1 MVNRPPPVFSSPT
14 LDIYPTH
21 LLVFVPYLWQVLF
34 NQPGGAMRI
43 FADGILRDKVVLVTG
58 GGSGI
63 GRGIALGMA
72 AYGAHLVLA
81 SRNMDRLRAV
91 AHEAAAQGVQALP
104 IRTDVRE
111 PEQIHALIQAALDT
125 FGHIDVLVNN
135 AAGSFLSSARKL
147 TPKGWHTVVDTTLN
161 GTFYCSQA
169 AGLRMI
175 EQGGGKIIN
184 ITATLHFKG
193 SPGLVAPTAAK
204 AGVEALT
211 KTLALEW
218 AKFNVLV
225 NAIAPGPVYTPGS
238 DSNLWS
244 NKAFHDMVKRGVPLG
259 RFGTAEDIAN
269 MAIFLASPA
278 GGYITGATM
287 VVDGGEWLKK
297 GLE

>member
-1 MVNRPPPVFSSPT
+1 M
-14 LDIYPTH
+14 L
-21 LLVFVPYLWQVLF
+21 
-34 NQPGGAMRI
+34 NQLGGVMRI
-43 FADGILRDKVVLVTG
+43 FADDILHDKVVLVTG
-58 GGSGI
+58 GGTGI

-72 AYGAHLVLA
+72 TYGAHLVLA
-81 SRNMDRLRAV
+81 SRNMDHLRAV
-91 AHEAAAQGVQALP
+91 AHEVAAQGVQALP
-104 IRTDVRE
+104 VRTDVRE
-111 PEQIHALIQAALDT
+111 PEQIQALLQAALDT

-135 AAGSFLSSARKL
+135 AAGKL
-147 TPKGWHTVVDTTLN
+147 TPRGWHTVVDTTLN

-169 AGLRMI
+169 VGLRMI

-184 ITATLHFKG
+184 ISATLHFKG
-193 SPGLVAPTAAK
+193 APGLVAPTAAK

-218 AKFNVLV
+218 AKFNILV
-225 NAIAPGPVYTPGS
+225 NAIAPGPVYTPGA

-278 GGYITGATM
+278 GDYITGATM

-297 GLE
+297 GME

>member
-1 MVNRPPPVFSSPT
+1 M
-14 LDIYPTH
+14 H
-21 LLVFVPYLWQVLF
+21 
-34 NQPGGAMRI
+34 I
-43 FADGILRDKVVLVTG
+43 FADGILYDKVVLVTG
-58 GGSGI
+58 GGTGI

-72 AYGAHLVLA
+72 SYGAHLVLA
-81 SRNMDRLRAV
+81 SRHVDHLRAV
-91 AHEAAAQGVQALP
+91 AHEAQAQGVQAFP
-104 IRTDVRE
+104 VRTDVRE
-111 PEQIHALIQAALDT
+111 PAQVQALLQVALDT
-125 FGHIDVLVNN
+125 FGRIDVLVNN
-135 AAGSFLSSARKL
+135 AAGSFLSAARKL
-147 TPKGWHTVVDTTLN
+147 THKGWHSVVDTTLN

-169 AGLRMI
+169 VGRQMI
-175 EQGGGKIIN
+175 AQGGGKIIN

-218 AKFNVLV
+218 AKFNILV

-244 NKAFHDMVKRGVPLG
+244 NTTFHDMVKRGVPLG

-278 GGYITGATM
+278 GDYITGATM

-297 GLE
+297 GME

>member
-1 MVNRPPPVFSSPT
+1 
-14 LDIYPTH
+14 
-21 LLVFVPYLWQVLF
+21 
-34 NQPGGAMRI
+34 MRI
-43 FADGILRDKVVLVTG
+43 FADGILHDKVVLVTG
-58 GGSGI
+58 GGTGI

-81 SRNMDRLRAV
+81 SRNMDHLRAV

-104 IRTDVRE
+104 VRTDVRV

-135 AAGSFLSSARKL
+135 AAGSFLASARKL
-147 TPKGWHTVVDTTLN
+147 TPKGWHAVVDTTLN

-169 AGLRMI
+169 VGLRMI

-218 AKFNVLV
+218 AKFNILV
-225 NAIAPGPVYTPGS
+225 NAIAPGPVHTPGS
-238 DSNLWS
+238 DRNLWS
-244 NKAFHDMVKRGVPLG
+244 NKAFHDTVRRGVPLG
-259 RFGTAEDIAN
+259 RFGTTEDVAN

-278 GGYITGATM
+278 GDYITGATM

-297 GLE
+297 GPE

>member
-1 MVNRPPPVFSSPT
+1 M
-14 LDIYPTH
+14 H
-21 LLVFVPYLWQVLF
+21 
-34 NQPGGAMRI
+34 I
-43 FADGILRDKVVLVTG
+43 FADGILHDKVVLVTG
-58 GGSGI
+58 GGTGI

-72 AYGAHLVLA
+72 SYGAHLVLA
-81 SRNMDRLRAV
+81 SRHVDHLRAV
-91 AHEAAAQGVQALP
+91 AHEAQAQGVQAFP
-104 IRTDVRE
+104 VRTDVRE
-111 PEQIHALIQAALDT
+111 PAQVQALLQVALDT
-125 FGHIDVLVNN
+125 FGRIDVLVNN
-135 AAGSFLSSARKL
+135 AAGSFLSAARKL
-147 TPKGWHTVVDTTLN
+147 THKGWHSVVDTTLN

-169 AGLRMI
+169 VGRQMI

-218 AKFNVLV
+218 AKFNILV

-244 NKAFHDMVKRGVPLG
+244 NTTFHDMVKRGVPLG

-278 GGYITGATM
+278 GDYITGATM

-297 GLE
+297 GME

>member
-1 MVNRPPPVFSSPT
+1 
-14 LDIYPTH
+14 
-21 LLVFVPYLWQVLF
+21 
-34 NQPGGAMRI
+34 MRI
-43 FADGILRDKVVLVTG
+43 FADNILYDKVVLVTG
-58 GGSGI
+58 GGTGI

-72 AYGAHLVLA
+72 SYGAHLVLA
-81 SRNMDRLRAV
+81 SRHVDHLCAV
-91 AHEAAAQGVQALP
+91 AHEAQAQGVQALP
-104 IRTDVRE
+104 VRADVRE
-111 PEQIHALIQAALDT
+111 PAQVQALIQVALDT
-125 FGHIDVLVNN
+125 FGRIDVLVNN
-135 AAGSFLSSARKL
+135 AAGSFLSAARKL
-147 TPKGWHTVVDTTLN
+147 THKGWHSVVDTTLN

-169 AGLRMI
+169 VGRQMI

-218 AKFNVLV
+218 AKFNILV
-225 NAIAPGPVYTPGS
+225 NAIAPGPIYTPGS

-244 NKAFHDMVKRGVPLG
+244 NTTFHDMVKRGVPLG

-278 GGYITGATM
+278 GDYITGATM

-297 GLE
+297 GME

>member
-1 MVNRPPPVFSSPT
+1 M
-14 LDIYPTH
+14 Y
-21 LLVFVPYLWQVLF
+21 
-34 NQPGGAMRI
+34 I
-43 FADGILRDKVVLVTG
+43 FADGILHDKVVLVTG
-58 GGSGI
+58 GGTGI
-63 GRGIALGMA
+63 GRGIALSMA
-72 AYGAHLVLA
+72 GYGAHLVLA
-81 SRNMDRLRAV
+81 SRHVDHLRAV
-91 AHEAAAQGVQALP
+91 AHEAHAQGVQAFP
-104 IRTDVRE
+104 VRTDVRD
-111 PEQIHALIQAALDT
+111 PAQVQALIQVALDT
-125 FGHIDVLVNN
+125 FGRIDVLVNN
-135 AAGSFLSSARKL
+135 AAGSFLSAARKL
-147 TPKGWHTVVDTTLN
+147 THKGWHSVVDTTLN

-169 AGLRMI
+169 VGRQMI

-218 AKFNVLV
+218 AKFNILV
-225 NAIAPGPVYTPGS
+225 NAIAPGPINTPGS

-244 NKAFHDMVKRGVPLG
+244 DTTFHDMVKRGVPLG

-278 GGYITGATM
+278 GDYITGATM

-297 GLE
+297 GME

>member
-1 MVNRPPPVFSSPT
+1 
-14 LDIYPTH
+14 
-21 LLVFVPYLWQVLF
+21 
-34 NQPGGAMRI
+34 MRI
-43 FADGILRDKVVLVTG
+43 FADNILHDKVVLVTG
-58 GGSGI
+58 GGTGI

-72 AYGAHLVLA
+72 GYGAHLVLA
-81 SRNMDRLRAV
+81 SRHVDHLRAV
-91 AHEAAAQGVQALP
+91 AHEAQAQGVQAFP
-104 IRTDVRE
+104 VRTDVRE
-111 PEQIHALIQAALDT
+111 PAQVQALLQVALDT
-125 FGHIDVLVNN
+125 FGRIDVLVNN
-135 AAGSFLSSARKL
+135 AAGSFLSAARKL
-147 TPKGWHTVVDTTLN
+147 THKGWHSVVDTTLN

-169 AGLRMI
+169 VGRQMI

-218 AKFNVLV
+218 AKFNILV
-225 NAIAPGPVYTPGS
+225 NAIAPGPIYTPGS

-244 NKAFHDMVKRGVPLG
+244 NTTFHDMVKRGVPLG

-278 GGYITGATM
+278 GDYITGATM

-297 GLE
+297 GME

>member
-1 MVNRPPPVFSSPT
+1 
-14 LDIYPTH
+14 
-21 LLVFVPYLWQVLF
+21 
-34 NQPGGAMRI
+34 MRI
-43 FADGILRDKVVLVTG
+43 FADNILHDKVVLVTG
-58 GGSGI
+58 GGTGI

-72 AYGAHLVLA
+72 SYGAHLVLA
-81 SRNMDRLRAV
+81 SRHVDHLCAV
-91 AHEAAAQGVQALP
+91 AREAQAQGVQALP
-104 IRTDVRE
+104 VRTDVRE
-111 PEQIHALIQAALDT
+111 PAQVQALLQVALDT
-125 FGHIDVLVNN
+125 FGRIDVLVNN
-135 AAGSFLSSARKL
+135 AAGSFLSAARKL
-147 TPKGWHTVVDTTLN
+147 THKGWHSVVDTTLN

-169 AGLRMI
+169 VGRQMI

-218 AKFNVLV
+218 AKFNILV
-225 NAIAPGPVYTPGS
+225 NAIAPGPIYTPGS

-244 NKAFHDMVKRGVPLG
+244 NTTFHDMVKRGVPLG

-278 GGYITGATM
+278 GDYITGATM

-297 GLE
+297 GME

>member
-1 MVNRPPPVFSSPT
+1 
-14 LDIYPTH
+14 
-21 LLVFVPYLWQVLF
+21 
-34 NQPGGAMRI
+34 MRI
-43 FADGILRDKVVLVTG
+43 FADGVLRDKVVLITG
-58 GGSGI
+58 GGTGI

-72 AYGAHLVLA
+72 GYGAHLVLA
-81 SRNMDRLRAV
+81 SRQVDHLRAV
-91 AHEAAAQGVQALP
+91 AHEAQAQGVQAFSV
-104 IRTDVRE
+104 RTDVRE
-111 PEQIHALIQAALDT
+111 PVQVQELVQMALDT
-125 FGHIDVLVNN
+125 FGRIDVLVNN
-135 AAGSFLSSARKL
+135 AAGSFLSAARKL
-147 TPKGWHTVVDTTLN
+147 THKGWHTVVDTTLN

-169 AGLRMI
+169 VGRQMI

-218 AKFNVLV
+218 AKFNILV

-244 NKAFHDMVKRGVPLG
+244 NTTFHDMVKRGVPLG

-278 GGYITGATM
+278 GDYITGATM

-297 GLE
+297 GME

>member
-1 MVNRPPPVFSSPT
+1 M
-14 LDIYPTH
+14 H
-21 LLVFVPYLWQVLF
+21 
-34 NQPGGAMRI
+34 I
-43 FADGILRDKVVLVTG
+43 FADGLLHDKVVLVTG
-58 GGSGI
+58 GGTGI

-72 AYGAHLVLA
+72 GYGAHLVLA
-81 SRNMDRLRAV
+81 SRHVDHLHAV
-91 AHEAAAQGVQALP
+91 AHEAQAQGVQALP
-104 IRTDVRE
+104 VRTDVRE
-111 PEQIHALIQAALDT
+111 LAQVEALLQVALDT
-125 FGHIDVLVNN
+125 FGRIDVLVNN
-135 AAGSFLSSARKL
+135 AAGSFLSAARKL
-147 TPKGWHTVVDTTLN
+147 THKGWHSVVDTTLN
-161 GTFYCSQA
+161 GTFYCCQA
-169 AGLRMI
+169 VGRQMI

-218 AKFNVLV
+218 AKFNILV

-244 NKAFHDMVKRGVPLG
+244 NTTFHDMVKRGVPLG

-278 GGYITGATM
+278 GDYITGATM

-297 GLE
+297 GME